1 VAAFRSIETRLPQF
15 RVTANGISAAIDP
28 AGTLVATTAIGEP
41 ALLTV
46 AMPIR
51 TPARTLMVA
60 WGNWVGA
67 AALAAL
73 LVLAACA
80 LWRRLRMRSRTSA
93 LEASQA
99 SSLPDR
105 IDVALLSPVLRALL
119 AVLQLVTW
127 ATLAW
132 IALRMLSRDGL
143 RVHSLAQL
151 TWFAFGVILPAL
163 CGRWIRR
170 RYTASMQVD
179 AEVLRLVRNGQARVV
194 PIREIVAIT
203 PWLVP
208 MPTPGLSLRLA
219 SGTSLAVATGWRD
232 PSQVISMLQQ
242 AGAPAITPTRS
253 EALALAAARA
263 RAEAPRWRIDHPWF
277 KFGLFPLLLALP
289 AFRLHQHIAYGGTF
303 GEYYS
308 FGLLAWLLGLLIWW
322 ASWSIGMTLFGAVL
336 RILVELGSLAALLLR
351 PRHASGSRSLL
362 QGAARALYFV
372 GAPAWLG
379 WRLLAG

>member
-1 VAAFRSIETRLPQF
+1 
-15 RVTANGISAAIDP
+15 
-28 AGTLVATTAIGEP
+28 VATTAIGEP

-51 TPARTLMVA
+51 TPPRTLMVA

-67 AALAAL
+67 AAVAAL
-73 LVLAACA
+73 LLLAACA
-80 LWRRLRMRSRTSA
+80 LWQRLRGRSRKA
-93 LEASQA
+93 APGASEA

-105 IDVALLSPVLRALL
+105 VDVVLLSPVLRALMV
-119 AVLQLVTW
+119 ALQLIAW

-151 TWFAFGVILPAL
+151 TLFAFGVVLPAL
-163 CGRWIRR
+163 CGWWIRR
-170 RYTASMQVD
+170 RCMASMQVD
-179 AEVLRLVRNGQARVV
+179 AGALRLVRNGQARVV
-194 PIREIVAIT
+194 PIGEVVAIT
-203 PWLVP
+203 SWLVP
-208 MPTPGLSLRLA
+208 MPTPGLSLHLA
-219 SGTSLAVATGWRD
+219 SGGSLALAAGRRD
-232 PSQVISMLQQ
+232 PSQVASMLQH
-242 AGAPAITPTRS
+242 AGAPAITPMRS

-263 RAEAPRWRIDHPWF
+263 RADAPHWRIDHPWF

-308 FGLLAWLLGLLIWW
+308 FGLQAYLLALLIWW
-322 ASWSIGMTLFGAVL
+322 ASWSIGMTLFGALL
-336 RILVELGSLAALLLR
+336 RVAVELGSLAALLLR
-351 PRHASGSRSLL
+351 PRHASGTRSLL
-362 QGAARALYFV
+362 QGAARVLYFI
-372 GAPAWLG
+372 GAPAWLA